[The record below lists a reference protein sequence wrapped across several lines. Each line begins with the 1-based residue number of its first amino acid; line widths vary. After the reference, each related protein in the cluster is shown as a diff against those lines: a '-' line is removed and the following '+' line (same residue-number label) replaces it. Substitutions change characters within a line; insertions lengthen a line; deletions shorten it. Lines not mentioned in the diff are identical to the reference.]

1 MSQKPGWLQVILT
14 MLGIIALYLIL
25 VYSGGASKILAAI
38 QAVTVNETFALQGG
52 FQGPAAYA
60 KGSP

>member
-1 MSQKPGWLQVILT
+1 VREQPGWLKIGLT

-25 VYSGGASKILAAI
+25 VYSGGAAKILAAV
-38 QAVTVNETFALQGG
+38 QSVVVNETFALQGG

-60 KGSP
+60 KGTP